1 MNVLKCP
8 SEWKTVPLRSVTVP
22 NDGVQTG
29 PFGSQLHREDYVEE
43 GTPMITVEH
52 IGNNKILHTRAP
64 CISDQDRER
73 LKKFWLDVG
82 DIVFSRV
89 GSVDRRAIVKDD
101 EKGWLFS
108 GSCLR
113 VRVDRSKIEPLY
125 LSYYLGHPLIKN
137 HLRSIAL
144 GSTRPSINTTILS
157 DLPISFPASLSEQ
170 KAIAS
175 ILGTLDDKIEVN
187 QKMNRTLEEI
197 AKAIFKSWF
206 VDFDPVRAKMEGQPT
221 GLPSDI
227 SDLFPDELV
236 ESELG
241 QIPKGWETKALDDI
255 GVFKNGLAL
264 QKFPAKDGMAK
275 LPVVKIAQLRK
286 GNTLG
291 DNPLASNVPSEYII
305 NDGDFIFS
313 WSGSLLAKY
322 WVGGPGA
329 LNQHLFKVEERS
341 APLWLVANWVLQHL
355 PEFRIIA
362 KSKATT
368 MGHIKREHL
377 KEAICV
383 VPSAGILNWG
393 QEVIAP
399 LIDRSVIALKENRI
413 LSSLRDTLL
422 PKLISG
428 EIRVPDA
435 EKFLEETVS

>member
-1 MNVLKCP
+1 MRLYKI
-8 SEWKTVPLRSVTVP
+8 SELGEIKTGKTPPTKNENFYGGHYPFYTPTDMGSIRYLE
-22 NDGVQTG
+22 QT
-29 PFGSQLHREDYVEE
+29 
-43 GTPMITVEH
+43 
-52 IGNNKILHTRAP
+52 
-64 CISDQDRER
+64 ER
-73 LKKFWLDVG
+73 
-82 DIVFSRV
+82 
-89 GSVDRRAIVKDD
+89 
-101 EKGWLFS
+101 
-108 GSCLR
+108 
-113 VRVDRSKIEPLY
+113 
-125 LSYYLGHPLIKN
+125 
-137 HLRSIAL
+137 
-144 GSTRPSINTTILS
+144 
-157 DLPISFPASLSEQ
+157 SLSEEGINSVSSSKIPENTILVSCIGTVGKVAISGKEGVTNQDVNSVIPGPEFDPLFLYYLMSSKKSLFRRFSLSGSVQPLLNKTDFSNIELLVPDLSTQ
-170 KAIAS
+170 KSIAH

-187 QKMNRTLEEI
+187 QEMNRTLEEI
-197 AKAIFKSWF
+197 ARAIFKSWF
-206 VDFDPVRAKMEGQPT
+206 VDFDPVHAKAERRPT

-322 WVGGPGA
+322 WVGGQGA

-435 EKFLEETVS
+435 EKFLEETAI

>member
-1 MNVLKCP
+1 MNYQVLSLNGWKSVKLGELGSFFGGVTSIKKSDYGHGFPFLQYINVYKNWKVDINNLELMNVKKVELTKRNCVYGDIFFTAS
-8 SEWKTVPLRSVTVP
+8 SEVAHEVAMSSVLLDHVP
-22 NDGVQTG
+22 NLTYNGFCKRFRLLNFDTLLPEFARFLFRGKEFREEVYQRVTG
-29 PFGSQLHREDYVEE
+29 DTRFNISQESL
-43 GTPMITVEH
+43 
-52 IGNNKILHTRAP
+52 A
-64 CISDQDRER
+64 
-73 LKKFWLDVG
+73 
-82 DIVFSRV
+82 DIPV
-89 GSVDRRAIVKDD
+89 
-101 EKGWLFS
+101 L
-108 GSCLR
+108 L
-113 VRVDRSKIEPLY
+113 
-125 LSYYLGHPLIKN
+125 
-137 HLRSIAL
+137 
-144 GSTRPSINTTILS
+144 PSIK
-157 DLPISFPASLSEQ
+157 EQ
-170 KAIAS
+170 KEIAH
-175 ILGTLDDKIEVN
+175 ILGMLDDKTEVN

-236 ESELG
+236 DSELG
-241 QIPKGWETKALDDI
+241 KIPKGWETKALDDI
-255 GVFKNGLAL
+255 GFFKNGLAL

-291 DNPLASNVPSEYII
+291 DNPFASNVPSEYII

-322 WVGGPGA
+322 WVGGQGA
-329 LNQHLFKVEERS
+329 LNQHLFKVEEKS
-341 APLWLVANWVLQHL
+341 APLWFVANWVHQHM

-377 KEAICV
+377 REAICV
-383 VPSAGILNWG
+383 VPPAKVLSLG

-399 LIDRSVIALKENRI
+399 LIDRSVIVLKENRI
-413 LSSLRDTLL
+413 LNSLRDTLL

-428 EIRVPDA
+428 QVRVPDA
-435 EKFLEETVS
+435 EKFLEETAI